1 MDAAQAKNP
10 KIQQVQRDEIELEF
24 LRSQNAHL
32 RSYLEAMTSQL
43 ANVLK
48 AKSDFIL
55 DYLFRA
61 TKVER
66 GDESQSLKRQL
77 MSSHHTA

>member
-1 MDAAQAKNP
+1 MDAAQAKYP
-10 KIQQVQRDEIELEF
+10 KIRQVLRDEIELEF

-61 TKVER
+61 TKVEP